1 MTKHSGN
8 LSIGPEF
15 VKQSSEDNNLATGQ
29 AKCIDDV
36 IFDNDHL
43 PIKPIQVTRLR
54 LRPASL
60 TTAPALGHPPVIQD
74 LVVSLSGH
82 GSARVLVGGSTKHR
96 RSSVGVAVPDGEV
109 VGDAAIPIRGVL
121 SVGGGGVALVA
132 GKATVDGADDL
143 RGDEADADAVGVERG
158 QDLGAELLLELRELG
173 LPELAL
179 ERRREDDEVGAVGVG
194 HRLQMAEVEH
204 HRPAA
209 GDEDRRRELP
219 LVVVPPGPAAAAVE
233 VDDLLP
239 PRGCVVVPRSRQLR
253 RRRSRP
259 GDGWL
264 VAEEAGGVVVVP
276 RGR

>member
-1 MTKHSGN
+1 MPKHSGN

-15 VKQSSEDNNLATGQ
+15 VKQSSEDYNLATGQ

-43 PIKPIQVTRLR
+43 PIKPVQVSRLR
-54 LRPASL
+54 LRPACL
-60 TTAPALGHPPVIQD
+60 TTAPALGHPPVIQN
-74 LVVSLSGH
+74 LVFSLSGH
-82 GSARVLVGGSTKHR
+82 GSPRVLVGGSTKHR
-96 RSSVGVAVPDGEV
+96 CSSVGVAVHDGEV

-121 SVGGGGVALVA
+121 SVGGGVALVA
-132 GKATVDGADDL
+132 GEATVDGADDL
-143 RGDEADADAVGVERG
+143 GGDEADSDAVGVERG
-158 QDLGAELLLELRELG
+158 QDLGPELLLELGELG
-173 LPELAL
+173 LAELAL
-179 ERRREDDEVGAVGVG
+179 EPRREDHEVGAVGVG
-194 HRLQMAEVEH
+194 HGLQMAEVERD
-204 HRPAA
+204 RPAA

-253 RRRSRP
+253 RRSRS

-264 VAEEAGGVVVVP
+264 VAEDAGGVVVP